1 MTQIPV
7 YYSDR
12 LGSFDFSPGHPF
24 KGSRF
29 KEFIKLLDS
38 AEILQNCN
46 LISPI
51 PATDDDLLLAH
62 DFDYL
67 NMLAKLRE
75 TGGWLTMDTP
85 VTAGANDA
93 QRLISGSALQACRLL
108 LGGKEKIAHTFGGF
122 HHAGTD
128 YGEGFCHYNDVAIA
142 AKSLT
147 ERHDLKRV
155 MIVDTDAHQ
164 GNGTMDI
171 FYGDPKVLFISIHQ
185 DPHTLYPGK
194 GFVWETGSG
203 DGKGFTVNVPM
214 PPFSSNKQYARA
226 INDILNPL
234 AREFKPQFCIRNGG
248 SDPFYA
254 DELTML
260 GLDYDGLFMVSN
272 MVREIAM
279 ETSGNLLDM
288 MVSGYGDLVIYGW
301 LAQFC
306 GVNNLDTNYK
316 SFAPKSPYRS
326 PPSSESS
333 LDRAT
338 ESMLNALKRELGQH
352 WSCF

>member
-12 LGSFDFSPGHPF
+12 LGSFDFGPGHPF
-24 KGSRF
+24 RGSRF
-29 KEFIKLLDS
+29 KEFIQLLDK
-38 AEILQNCN
+38 AEILQICN
-46 LISPI
+46 LIAPV
-51 PATDDDLLLAH
+51 PATYDDLSLVH
-62 DFDYL
+62 DIDYL
-67 NMLAKLRE
+67 NLIAKLRE

-93 QRLISGSALQACRLL
+93 QHLVSGSAVQACNFLL
-108 LGGKEKIAHTFGGF
+108 DGNEKIAHTFGGL

-142 AKSLT
+142 ARVLT
-147 ERHDLKRV
+147 ERRGLERV
-155 MIVDTDAHQ
+155 MVVDTDAHQ

-171 FYGDPKVLFISIHQ
+171 FYDEPKVLFISIHQ
-185 DPHTLYPGK
+185 DPHTLYPGR
-194 GFVWETGSG
+194 GFVWETGNE
-203 DGKGFTVNVPM
+203 DGQGFTVNIPM
-214 PPFSSNKQYARA
+214 PPFSSNKQYARV
-226 INDILNPL
+226 IEEILYPL
-234 AREFKPQFCIRNGG
+234 AREFKPQFSIRNGG

-260 GLDYDGLFMVSN
+260 GLDYDGLYMVSN
-272 MVREIAM
+272 MVREIAL

-288 MVSGYGDLVIYGW
+288 MLSGYGDLVIYGW

-306 GVNNLDTNYK
+306 GANALDVDYK
-316 SFAPKSPYRS
+316 KLSPPPPYRA
-326 PPSSESS
+326 PPSSEES

-338 ESMLNALKRELGQH
+338 DSMLTALKRELGQY
-352 WSCF
+352 WPCF